1 MSKVNAELSPCRS
14 DTTMGCRQ
22 AGDLRLNPLD
32 PGSLAADETAREVLL
47 LVRLPGMTADEAR
60 TTFITDATAAVVPV

>member
-1 MSKVNAELSPCRS
+1 
-14 DTTMGCRQ
+14 MGCRQ
-22 AGDLRLNPLD
+22 AGELRLNPLD